1 MAKQQSSAV
10 PEWFNRMMSGILRSP
25 LHGMVSDK
33 ILLLTFAGRKSGKAY
48 STPVSYTRRNNELL
62 VFTHGKWWRNLRG
75 GAPVKVRVQGKDLQ
89 GRAEPVDTDT
99 AAIAA
104 GLNDHL
110 RHVPGDAKF
119 YNVTIGENGVPN
131 ADEIACAAEDTVMIR
146 IQI

>member
-1 MAKQQSSAV
+1 MAEQQSSGV
-10 PEWFNRMMSGILRSP
+10 PKWVNRMMSGILRSP

-33 ILLLTFAGRKSGKAY
+33 ILLITFTGRKSGKPY
-48 STPVSYTRRNNELL
+48 STPVSYTRRSGELL

-89 GRAEPVDTDT
+89 GCAEPVDTDT

-104 GLNDHL
+104 GLADHL
-110 RHVPGDAKF
+110 RHAPGDAKF

-131 ADEIACAAEDTVMIR
+131 ADEIARAAEDTVMIR